1 MNNEKKNTYMKIQM
15 IAALLDLMKKKPAFE
30 IFISDLQKKAEIGRV
45 SFFRNYHRKEDILK
59 QELDRLIRQ
68 WGRRFEA
75 DPSSGP
81 EGLFPSL
88 FDFYREHREFYT
100 ILYSRG
106 MFSIIMETI
115 IDTIRITPDMP
126 NLEAYMKSFWAYEI
140 YGWLQEWIKGG
151 KKESGKEIETLFA
164 LARQNNTTGKD

>member
-1 MNNEKKNTYMKIQM
+1 MGI
-15 IAALLDLMKKKPAFE
+15 
-30 IFISDLQKKAEIGRV
+30 
-45 SFFRNYHRKEDILK
+45 
-59 QELDRLIRQ
+59 
-68 WGRRFEA
+68 RFEA
-75 DPSSGP
+75 APSSRP

-126 NLEAYMKSFWAYEI
+126 NLEAYMKSFWAYGI
-140 YGWLQEWIKGG
+140 YGWLQEWIKRGM
-151 KKESGKEIETLFA
+151 EEDGKELKDLFA
-164 LARQNNTTGKD
+164 FARQKDSDSRRDNDRV

>member
-1 MNNEKKNTYMKIQM
+1 MGI
-15 IAALLDLMKKKPAFE
+15 
-30 IFISDLQKKAEIGRV
+30 
-45 SFFRNYHRKEDILK
+45 
-59 QELDRLIRQ
+59 
-68 WGRRFEA
+68 RFEA
-75 DPSSGP
+75 APSSRP

-106 MFSIIMETI
+106 MFFIIMETI

-140 YGWLQEWIKGG
+140 YGWLHEWIKGG
-151 KKESGKEIETLFA
+151 KKESGKEIEALFA

>member
-1 MNNEKKNTYMKIQM
+1 MGI
-15 IAALLDLMKKKPAFE
+15 
-30 IFISDLQKKAEIGRV
+30 
-45 SFFRNYHRKEDILK
+45 
-59 QELDRLIRQ
+59 
-68 WGRRFEA
+68 RFEA
-75 DPSSGP
+75 APSSRP

-140 YGWLQEWIKGG
+140 YGWLQEWKKRGMEEDG
-151 KKESGKEIETLFA
+151 KKLKDLFA
-164 LARQNNTTGKD
+164 LARQKDSDSRRDNDRV

>member
-1 MNNEKKNTYMKIQM
+1 M
-15 IAALLDLMKKKPAFE
+15 
-30 IFISDLQKKAEIGRV
+30 SLQKKAKIGRV

-75 DPSSGP
+75 APSSRP

-100 ILYSRG
+100 ILYREG
-106 MFSIIMETI
+106 MFSIMMETI

-126 NLEAYMKSFWAYEI
+126 NLEAYMKSFWHMGYMDS
-140 YGWLQEWIKGG
+140 YR
-151 KKESGKEIETLFA
+151 SGKSGEWRKT
-164 LARQNNTTGKD
+164 ARS

>member
-1 MNNEKKNTYMKIQM
+1 MKIQM

-30 IFISDLQKKAEIGRV
+30 IFISDLQKKAKIGRV

-59 QELDRLIRQ
+59 QESDRLIRQ

-88 FDFYREHREFYT
+88 FDFYREHREF
-100 ILYSRG
+100 
-106 MFSIIMETI
+106 
-115 IDTIRITPDMP
+115 
-126 NLEAYMKSFWAYEI
+126 
-140 YGWLQEWIKGG
+140 
-151 KKESGKEIETLFA
+151 
-164 LARQNNTTGKD
+164 

>member
-1 MNNEKKNTYMKIQM
+1 MGI
-15 IAALLDLMKKKPAFE
+15 
-30 IFISDLQKKAEIGRV
+30 
-45 SFFRNYHRKEDILK
+45 
-59 QELDRLIRQ
+59 
-68 WGRRFEA
+68 RFEA
-75 DPSSGP
+75 APSSRP

-126 NLEAYMKSFWAYEI
+126 NLEAYMKSFWHMGYMD
-140 YGWLQEWIKGG
+140 GCR
-151 KKESGKEIETLFA
+151 SGSRGERRKAE
-164 LARQNNTTGKD
+164 RR